1 MASLV
6 LKSGTP
12 GVPVTLHLTSE
23 PVTFPGPGVPIE
35 VPDGYV
41 GVLTNPT
48 LTAPHAIDLVE
59 LAPEPAAEEPT
70 APARRTR
77 RAPTTP
83 ETEPEPA
90 PEPAPEPE
98 EA

>member
-23 PVTFPGPGVPIE
+23 PVTFPGPGVAVE

-41 GVLTNPT
+41 AVLTNPA
-48 LTAPHAIDLVE
+48 LTAPHAIDLA
-59 LAPEPAAEEPT
+59 APTPAPAAEEPL
-70 APARRTR
+70 APARRSR
-77 RAPTTP
+77 RADPQ
-83 ETEPEPA
+83 
-90 PEPAPEPE
+90 PE

>member
-23 PVTFPGPGVPIE
+23 PVTFPGPGVAVE

-41 GVLTNPT
+41 AVLTNPA
-48 LTAPHAIDLVE
+48 LTTPHAIGLVE
-59 LAPEPAAEEPT
+59 PAPEPAAEEPL
-70 APARRTR
+70 APARRSR
-77 RAPTTP
+77 RADPQ
-83 ETEPEPA
+83 
-90 PEPAPEPE
+90 PE